1 MDTPQATLSALWK
14 NAVCLV
20 LTLRKL
26 GIKRT
31 VRQDVLAV
39 ETDRALVKVTKAILA
54 CPEYKEITKL
64 DAQIRKR
71 LSSYTL
77 PSSLRPG
84 IYLVPNALLEEVDEL
99 ITNFKEKRESLI
111 DYFVQVYPQRR
122 EEAQLKLADLYN
134 PADYPDVDTVKAGFL
149 FECQYLTFDLPGTLS
164 AVSERLLTRETETVS
179 QKVRQMLEDAKTTL
193 REAMAE
199 LVDHLMERLTPNANG
214 KAKTFKAGT
223 VTNLMD
229 FLNRFDARNLSQDV
243 DLQKLVNQ
251 AKGLLSGMEPSRIRK
266 DESVATVVREGMRAI
281 KSQLDALLVEKPS
294 RVYVLEDE

>member
-31 VRQDVLAV
+31 VREDVLAV
-39 ETDRALVKVTKAILA
+39 ETDRALVKVTKVILA

-64 DAQIRKR
+64 DAQILKR

-84 IYLVPNALLEEVDEL
+84 IYLVPTALLEEVDEV
-99 ITNFKEKRESLI
+99 IVSFKETRDSLI
-111 DYFVQVYPQRR
+111 DSFVRVYPQRVD
-122 EEAQLKLADLYN
+122 EARRKLADLYN
-134 PADYPDVDTVKAGFL
+134 EADYPGVDTVKAGFL

-164 AVSERLLTRETETVS
+164 TLSERLLKRETDNVS
-179 QKVRQMLEDAKTTL
+179 RKVGQMLDEAKATL

-199 LVDHLMERLTPNANG
+199 LVDHLMERLTPDTNG
-214 KAKTFKAGT
+214 KAKTCKAST

-229 FLNRFDARNLSQDV
+229 FLDRFDARNLGQDF

-251 AKGLLSGMEPSRIRK
+251 AKGLLSGMDPASIRK
-266 DESVATVVREGMRAI
+266 DDSVATVVREGMRAI

-294 RVYVLEDE
+294 RVYALEDE